1 MTGRDAVALQPVRH
15 AVPETPPPEL
25 RCAAAHHPVEEG
37 TASWYG
43 EALHGRPTASGEP
56 FDMNAM
62 TAAHRTLPFGATIRV
77 TNDANGR
84 SVVLTVTDRGP
95 FADGRIL
102 DVSRRAARE
111 LDFRQD
117 GLTTVRLEVI
127 GPC

>member
-1 MTGRDAVALQPVRH
+1 
-15 AVPETPPPEL
+15 
-25 RCAAAHHPVEEG
+25 
-37 TASWYG
+37 
-43 EALHGRPTASGEP
+43 
-56 FDMNAM
+56 MNAM